1 MYKSIK
7 KMKHIGTKIFYANV
21 QLYLKVKFLQE
32 TVQKEVEERFE
43 LTEALST
50 ARTEL
55 LKLKKPS
62 GILGHLFFT
71 RVAYSKL
78 IYVIKSYCE

>member
-1 MYKSIK
+1 MNNNILCKC
-7 KMKHIGTKIFYANV
+7 TIFV
-21 QLYLKVKFLQE
+21 FKVKFLQE

-62 GILGHLFFT
+62 GILGQLLT
-71 RVAYSKL
+71 RVAIKL
-78 IYVIKSYCE
+78 L

>member
-1 MYKSIK
+1 MQMYN
-7 KMKHIGTKIFYANV
+7 FCF
-21 QLYLKVKFLQE
+21 KVKFLQE

-62 GILGHLFFT
+62 GIILGQFLT
-71 RVAYSKL
+71 RVAIKL
-78 IYVIKSYCE
+78 L

>member
-1 MYKSIK
+1 
-7 KMKHIGTKIFYANV
+7 MKHIGTKIFYANV

-62 GILGHLFFT
+62 GIL
-71 RVAYSKL
+71 
-78 IYVIKSYCE
+78 

>member
-1 MYKSIK
+1 M
-7 KMKHIGTKIFYANV
+7 
-21 QLYLKVKFLQE
+21 KFLQE

-62 GILGHLFFT
+62 GILRPFLM
-71 RVAYSKL
+71 RVARKL
-78 IYVIKSYCE
+78 L

>member
-1 MYKSIK
+1 
-7 KMKHIGTKIFYANV
+7 
-21 QLYLKVKFLQE
+21 VKFLQE

-62 GILGHLFFT
+62 GIILGQFLT
-71 RVAYSKL
+71 RVAIKL
-78 IYVIKSYCE
+78 L

>member
-1 MYKSIK
+1 MQMYN
-7 KMKHIGTKIFYANV
+7 FCF
-21 QLYLKVKFLQE
+21 KVKFLQE

-62 GILGHLFFT
+62 GILWQFLT
-71 RVAYSKL
+71 RVAIKL
-78 IYVIKSYCE
+78 F

>member
-1 MYKSIK
+1 MQMYNLC
-7 KMKHIGTKIFYANV
+7 F
-21 QLYLKVKFLQE
+21 KVKFLQE

-62 GILGHLFFT
+62 GILGQFLT
-71 RVAYSKL
+71 RVAIKL
-78 IYVIKSYCE
+78 L

>member
-1 MYKSIK
+1 MNNNILCKC
-7 KMKHIGTKIFYANV
+7 TIFV
-21 QLYLKVKFLQE
+21 FKVKFLQE

-62 GILGHLFFT
+62 GIL
-71 RVAYSKL
+71 
-78 IYVIKSYCE
+78 

>member
-1 MYKSIK
+1 MQMYN
-7 KMKHIGTKIFYANV
+7 FCF
-21 QLYLKVKFLQE
+21 KVKFLQE

-62 GILGHLFFT
+62 GIILGQFLS
-71 RVAYSKL
+71 RVAIKL
-78 IYVIKSYCE
+78 L

>member
-1 MYKSIK
+1 MYNFS
-7 KMKHIGTKIFYANV
+7 F
-21 QLYLKVKFLQE
+21 KVKFLQE

-62 GILGHLFFT
+62 GILRPFFNASCKKI
-71 RVAYSKL
+71 VL
-78 IYVIKSYCE
+78 ILLVVCCIVYCF